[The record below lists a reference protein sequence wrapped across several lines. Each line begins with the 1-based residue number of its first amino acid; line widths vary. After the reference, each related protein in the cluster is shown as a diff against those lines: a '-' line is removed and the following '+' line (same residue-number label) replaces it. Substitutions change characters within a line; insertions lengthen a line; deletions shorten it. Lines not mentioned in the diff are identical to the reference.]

1 MVCDTHHSFRRFQKC
16 DLLSSQ
22 NDSLFTNL
30 RIEEDIELTLSSL
43 SSHKFVNLIPINP
56 QLAFINWYIDKN
68 TALSLKNDIGAF
80 YEHSSLILRIY
91 DVTGVDFNGYNA
103 RNQFDIEIQKLSG
116 CHYQQIDLIGC
127 LLLAEVGFR
136 CSDWRFFPCAR
147 SNTMF
152 FRGPVDF
159 SSGLYI
165 SQGFNRFYMVNQNAD
180 STSSGKSSFT
190 DSSLV
195 HNNDRFSVAIFL
207 NEHAI
212 FENYQVERKLSSN
225 LRIVL
230 DQVPKSR
237 IFTYL
242 FTSGDSISNQNQP
255 RSIVDLAFETSMHLL
270 DKFYQIH
277 SKNPFHCI
285 QSHNWYST
293 PAAMIAASASNLP
306 FISVCHSLELE
317 RKSQLPVTQS
327 QLIESW
333 ERKSILKADMVLVSR
348 ESTRKL
354 VIDHYGKPEEKVA
367 FVDDLGEHSSIPQKD
382 NNVFPFNLSKDQ
394 PILLFAGELTYN
406 SGTDLI
412 IESLPNVCRE
422 FPRVSFV
429 FAGDGEFRTALE
441 KRASVLGVSQN
452 CFFTGHLDPDRFNQ
466 LFEASYALLLPL
478 RHKCDD
484 QLVRRA
490 IESGLPVL
498 TTHQAAIK
506 DVKHGYNGLVVYD
519 NPGSVCWGIK
529 EILSRPH
536 KSRKHNMQC
545 NSLKSIATMYSTI
558 WTDLLLAGKEVRN

>member
-30 RIEEDIELTLSSL
+30 RIEEDIDLTLSSL
-43 SSHKFVNLIPINP
+43 SNQKFVTLIPINP
-56 QLAFINWYIDKN
+56 QLAFINWYIDEF
-68 TALSLKNDIGAF
+68 TAMGLKNDIGAF
-80 YEHSSLILRIY
+80 YEHSCLVLRIY
-91 DVTGVDFNGYNA
+91 DVTGIDFNGYNA
-103 RNQFDIEIQKLSG
+103 RNQFDVEIEKLSG
-116 CHYQQIDLIGC
+116 YHYQQIDIIGC

-136 CSDWRFFPCAR
+136 SSDGRFFPCAR

-165 SQGFNRFYMVNQNAD
+165 SHGFNRFYTINQDAEPPPTRQSFAD
-180 STSSGKSSFT
+180 RSF
-190 DSSLV
+190 V
-195 HNNDRFSVAIFL
+195 QHNNRFSVAIFL

-212 FENYQVERKLSSN
+212 FESCLKERNLSHN

-230 DQVPKSR
+230 DKVQKSR
-237 IFTYL
+237 FFAYL
-242 FTSGDSISNQNQP
+242 FTFGQSVSDQNQTC
-255 RSIVDLAFETSMHLL
+255 SIVDLAFETSMHLL
-270 DKFYQIH
+270 DQFYQIH
-277 SKNPFHCI
+277 SKSPFHCV

-293 PAAMIAASASNLP
+293 PAAMLAASASNLP

-333 ERKSILKADMVLVSR
+333 ERKSILKADMVLVSK

-367 FVDDLGEHSSIPQKD
+367 FVDDLSEHSHFAQKESKSL
-382 NNVFPFNLSKDQ
+382 PFNLSEDQ

-406 SGTDLI
+406 SGADLI

-429 FAGDGEFRTALE
+429 IAGDGEFRAALE

-452 CFFTGHLDPDRFNQ
+452 CLFTGHLDPEQFDR
-466 LFEASYALLLPL
+466 LFEISYALLLPL
-478 RHKCDD
+478 RHKCDNE
-484 QLVRRA
+484 LARRA
-490 IESGLPVL
+490 IESGLMVL
-498 TTHQAAIK
+498 TTHQAAVEY
-506 DVKHGYNGLVVYD
+506 VKHGYNGLVVYD

-529 EILSRPH
+529 EILSRSQ
-536 KSRKHNMQC
+536 KGRNRIQS
-545 NSLKSIATMYSTI
+545 NSIKNIAAIYSTI
-558 WTDLLLAGKEVRN
+558 WTDLLLTGKEVQN

>member
-43 SSHKFVNLIPINP
+43 SSQKFVTLIPINP
-56 QLAFINWYIDKN
+56 QLAFINWYIDEN
-68 TALSLKNDIGAF
+68 TAMSLKNDIGAF
-80 YEHSSLILRIY
+80 YEHSCLILRIY

-103 RNQFDIEIQKLSG
+103 RNQFDIEIEKFSG

-152 FRGPVDF
+152 FRGPVEF

-165 SQGFNRFYMVNQNAD
+165 SHGFNRFYTINQNAVSP
-180 STSSGKSSFT
+180 STGQSLTDCSFVQ
-190 DSSLV
+190 DNS
-195 HNNDRFSVAIFL
+195 RFSVAIFL
-207 NEHAI
+207 NENAVY
-212 FENYQVERKLSSN
+212 ENCRLSSN

-230 DQVPKSR
+230 DQVQKSK
-237 IFTYL
+237 IYTYL
-242 FTSGDSISNQNQP
+242 FTSGHPVCDQNQT

-277 SKNPFHCI
+277 SKNPFHCV

-293 PAAMIAASASNLP
+293 PAAMLAASASNLP

-317 RKSQLPVTQS
+317 RKSRLPVTQS

-333 ERKSILKADMVLVSR
+333 ERKSILKADMVLVSK

-354 VIDHYGKPEEKVA
+354 VIDHYGKPEEMVVI
-367 FVDDLGEHSSIPQKD
+367 VDDLARHSALPQ
-382 NNVFPFNLSKDQ
+382 NNNKELPFNLSKDQ

-406 SGTDLI
+406 SGADLI

-422 FPRVSFV
+422 FPCVSFV
-429 FAGDGEFRTALE
+429 FAGDGEFRAALE
-441 KRASVLGVSQN
+441 KRAAVLGVSQN
-452 CFFTGHLDPDRFNQ
+452 CIFTGHLDPDQFNR
-466 LFEASYALLLPL
+466 LFEACHALLLPL
-478 RHKCDD
+478 RHKCDEE
-484 QLVRRA
+484 LARRA
-490 IESGLPVL
+490 IESGLTIL
-498 TTHQAAIK
+498 TTHQAAV
-506 DVKHGYNGLVVYD
+506 DGVKHGYNGLIVYD

-529 EILSRPH
+529 EILSRPQKNH
-536 KSRKHNMQC
+536 TRMQS
-545 NSLKSIATMYSTI
+545 NSIKNIATMYSTI
-558 WTDLLLAGKEVRN
+558 WTDLLLAGKEVKNREMTF

>member
-43 SSHKFVNLIPINP
+43 SSKKFVTLIPINP
-56 QLAFINWYIDKN
+56 QLAFINWYIDEK
-68 TALSLKNDIGAF
+68 TAVSLKNDIGAF
-80 YEHSSLILRIY
+80 YEHSCLILRIY

-103 RNQFDIEIQKLSG
+103 RNQFDIEIEKLSG

-152 FRGPVDF
+152 FKGPVDF
-159 SSGLYI
+159 ASDLYI
-165 SQGFNRFYMVNQNAD
+165 SHGFNRFYTINQNTVSLSASQSLTD
-180 STSSGKSSFT
+180 CSF
-190 DSSLV
+190 V
-195 HNNDRFSVAIFL
+195 QNNSRFSVAIFL
-207 NEHAI
+207 NENAV
-212 FENYQVERKLSSN
+212 FENCKLSSN

-230 DQVPKSR
+230 DQVQKSN

-242 FTSGDSISNQNQP
+242 FTSGHAACDQNP
-255 RSIVDLAFETSMHLL
+255 TRSIVDLAFETSMHLL

-277 SKNPFHCI
+277 SKSPFHCV

-293 PAAMIAASASNLP
+293 PAAMLAASASNLP

-317 RKSQLPVTQS
+317 RKSQLPLTQS

-333 ERKSILKADMVLVSR
+333 ERKSILKADIVLVSK
-348 ESTRKL
+348 ESTRQL
-354 VIDHYGKPEEKVA
+354 VINHYGKPKEKVVI
-367 FVDDLGEHSSIPQKD
+367 VDDLSRHSSPPQ
-382 NNVFPFNLSKDQ
+382 NNNKGLPFNLPENKT
-394 PILLFAGELTYN
+394 ILLFAGELTYN

-422 FPRVSFV
+422 FPLVSFV
-429 FAGDGEFRTALE
+429 FAGDGECRAALE
-441 KRASVLGVSQN
+441 KRAAFLGVSQN
-452 CFFTGHLDPDRFNQ
+452 CIFTGHLNPDQFNR

-478 RHKCDD
+478 RHKCENE
-484 QLVRRA
+484 LAKRA
-490 IESGLPVL
+490 IESGITVL
-498 TTHQAAIK
+498 TTHQAA
-506 DVKHGYNGLVVYD
+506 VEGVRHGYNGLIVYD

-529 EILSRPH
+529 EILSRPN
-536 KSRKHNMQC
+536 KSRNCMQS
-545 NSLKSIATMYSTI
+545 NSIRNIATMYTTI
-558 WTDLLLAGKEVRN
+558 WTDLLSSGKEVKTREMTF

>member
-1 MVCDTHHSFRRFQKC
+1 MVCDTHHSFRRFQKY

-30 RIEEDIELTLSSL
+30 RIEEDIELTLSFL
-43 SSHKFVNLIPINP
+43 SSQKFVTLIPINP
-56 QLAFINWYIDKN
+56 QLAFINWYIDEN
-68 TALSLKNDIGAF
+68 TAVSLKNDIGAF
-80 YEHSSLILRIY
+80 YEHSCLILRIY

-103 RNQFDIEIQKLSG
+103 RSQFDIEIEKLSG

-159 SSGLYI
+159 ASGLYI
-165 SQGFNRFYMVNQNAD
+165 SHGFNRFYTINQNTVSPPTGQYLTD
-180 STSSGKSSFT
+180 CSF
-190 DSSLV
+190 V
-195 HNNDRFSVAIFL
+195 HDNSRFSVAIFL
-207 NEHAI
+207 NENAV
-212 FENYQVERKLSSN
+212 FENCKLSSN
-225 LRIVL
+225 LRVVL
-230 DQVPKSR
+230 DQVQKSK

-242 FTSGDSISNQNQP
+242 FTSGQSACDQNP
-255 RSIVDLAFETSMHLL
+255 TRSIVDLAFETSMHQL

-277 SKNPFHCI
+277 SKSPFHCI

-293 PAAMIAASASNLP
+293 PAAMLAASASNLP

-333 ERKSILKADMVLVSR
+333 ERKSILKADMVLVSK

-354 VIDHYGKPEEKVA
+354 VIDHYGKPEEKVVI
-367 FVDDLGEHSSIPQKD
+367 VDDLSKHSTLPQ
-382 NNVFPFNLSKDQ
+382 NNNKELPFNLPENQ
-394 PILLFAGELTYN
+394 PILLFAGELTYT

-422 FPRVSFV
+422 FPCVSFV

-441 KRASVLGVSQN
+441 KRAAVLGVNKN
-452 CFFTGHLDPDRFNQ
+452 CIFTGHLAPDQFNR
-466 LFEASYALLLPL
+466 LFETSYALLLPL
-478 RHKCDD
+478 RRKCDD
-484 QLVRRA
+484 ELARRA
-490 IESGLPVL
+490 IESGLTIL
-498 TTHQAAIK
+498 TTHQAAIEGIR
-506 DVKHGYNGLVVYD
+506 HGHNGLIVYD

-529 EILSRPH
+529 EILSRPQ
-536 KSRKHNMQC
+536 KNRSCIQG
-545 NSLKSIATMYSTI
+545 NSIKSIATMYSTI
-558 WTDLLLAGKEVRN
+558 WTDLLLTGKEVKN

>member
-1 MVCDTHHSFRRFQKC
+1 MVCDTHNSFRRFQKC

-43 SSHKFVNLIPINP
+43 SSHKFVTLIPINP
-56 QLAFINWYIDKN
+56 QLAFINWYIDET
-68 TALSLKNDIGAF
+68 TASNLKNDIGAF
-80 YEHSSLILRIY
+80 YEHSCLILRIY

-103 RNQFDIEIQKLSG
+103 RNQFDIEIEKLSG

-165 SQGFNRFYMVNQNAD
+165 SHGFNRFYTINQNAD
-180 STSSGKSSFT
+180 PPSTRKT
-190 DSSLV
+190 LADSSLV
-195 HNNDRFSVAIFL
+195 QDNNRFSVAIFL
-207 NEHAI
+207 NEQAVFQNHQ
-212 FENYQVERKLSSN
+212 EDKKLFSN
-225 LRIVL
+225 LRVVL
-230 DQVPKSR
+230 DQVQKSK
-237 IFTYL
+237 ILAYL
-242 FTSGDSISNQNQP
+242 FTSGHSACETNQS

-277 SKNPFHCI
+277 SKNPFHCV

-317 RKSQLPVTQS
+317 RKSQLPLTQS

-333 ERKSILKADMVLVSR
+333 ERKSILKADMVLVSK

-367 FVDDLGEHSSIPQKD
+367 FVDDFCEYSPFPQKEYKGL
-382 NNVFPFNLSKDQ
+382 PFNLSQDQ

-406 SGTDLI
+406 SGIDLI

-422 FPRVSFV
+422 FPQVSFV
-429 FAGDGEFRTALE
+429 FAGDGEFRAALE
-441 KRASVLGVSQN
+441 KRASVLGVSKN
-452 CFFTGHLDPDRFNQ
+452 CFFTGHLDTYQFDQ

-478 RHKCDD
+478 RHRCDN
-484 QLVRRA
+484 QLARRA
-490 IESGLPVL
+490 IEAGLTLL
-498 TTHQAAIK
+498 TTHQAAVEGI
-506 DVKHGYNGLVVYD
+506 KHGYNGLVVFD

-529 EILSRPH
+529 EILSR
-536 KSRKHNMQC
+536 SRKNRNCMKN
-545 NSLKSIATMYSTI
+545 NSIKNIATIYSTI
-558 WTDLLLAGKEVRN
+558 WTNLLLAGKEVQN